1 MYPHLARHGPPALQV
16 GVEEPGARVQAAS
29 QPQQLGQEP
38 LEVLL
43 VQQQA
48 GRGVVR
54 EVQLP
59 LHQRS
64 RVSNKL
70 QCSETTFTL

>member
-16 GVEEPGARVQAAS
+16 GVEESWGGVQAAS

-59 LHQRS
+59 LHQPC
-64 RVSNKL
+64 
-70 QCSETTFTL
+70 Q